1 MNYNLDICRL
11 FFKVSTFSDVR
22 DIYITDNPPVDEE
35 QGASAKL
42 PDLNSLDNDFRRQ
55 PNSAQKLLSKV
66 KELQI
71 LKCTII
77 GITIVY
83 LSC

>member
-1 MNYNLDICRL
+1 M
-11 FFKVSTFSDVR
+11 STFSDVR
-22 DIYITDNPPVDEE
+22 DIGITENPPVDEE
-35 QGASAKL
+35 QGTSAKL
-42 PDLNSLDNDFRRQ
+42 PDLNSLDNGFRQQ

>member
-1 MNYNLDICRL
+1 M
-11 FFKVSTFSDVR
+11 STFSDVR
-22 DIYITDNPPVDEE
+22 DIDITDNPPVDEE
-35 QGASAKL
+35 QEASANF
-42 PDLNSLDNDFRRQ
+42 PDLTSLENDFRRQ

-71 LKCTII
+71 SKCTII

-83 LSC
+83 LTC

>member
-1 MNYNLDICRL
+1 M
-11 FFKVSTFSDVR
+11 STFSDVR
-22 DIYITDNPPVDEE
+22 DIDITDNSPVDEE
-35 QGASAKL
+35 QGASGKL
-42 PDLNSLDNDFRRQ
+42 PDLTSLENDFRRQ

-66 KELQI
+66 KELKI